1 MKVES
6 ITENTNS
13 LKGKSNGIE
22 LRLAF
27 TSVKFSMG
35 PISRGLTKIDFFSSK
50 HVRDNW
56 LDRDSVVV

>member
-35 PISRGLTKIDFFSSK
+35 PISRGLTKIDFFLQ
-50 HVRDNW
+50 NM
-56 LDRDSVVV
+56 LETTG